1 MLLSVG
7 NICTSSI
14 TQLCV
19 DVNTSAH
26 VCVPG
31 IPTAN
36 HPSMCKDA
44 VPHCPGKNHPNRPP
58 SGARVAPHTWL
69 VFSTGAWSVGG
80 VNLRAL
86 PFSQPLRILASLRL
100 RQGRRK
106 RPLARMTTQGTSSVR
121 VKVGGR

>member
-19 DVNTSAH
+19 DVNTTAH
-26 VCVPG
+26 VCPR
-31 IPTAN
+31 N
-36 HPSMCKDA
+36 SDCKPPIHVQGRRPA
-44 VPHCPGKNHPNRPP
+44 LSRKEQPHRPP

-86 PFSQPLRILASLRL
+86 PFSQPLRILVSLRL